1 MQVDKKPSVVAPI
14 VALALVATF
23 AVAAP
28 APAQA
33 GLILSEISTGQA
45 VAAPWYTAW
54 WAKLKGVLVTN
65 GLILS
70 E

>member
-23 AVAAP
+23 AVMTP

-45 VAAPWYTAW
+45 MPWYTAW
-54 WAKLKGVLVTN
+54 WAKVKASVN

>member
-1 MQVDKKPSVVAPI
+1 MQQTKKPSVVAPI

-23 AVAAP
+23 AVMTP
-28 APAQA
+28 TPAQA
-33 GLILSEISTGQA
+33 GPILSGVTTGQ
-45 VAAPWYTAW
+45 VAPGYVTW
-54 WAKLKGVLVTN
+54 WAKVKAYVN